1 MAKLELED
9 IFGAFAESTKE
20 YIDEVKR
27 RGEEMK
33 EKNKKL
39 EKENEELK
47 EQIKIHST
55 IYRACP
61 DRNCK
66 YSRLIFIKRPGTPKG
81 KGTAVCGLGW
91 TEEDCDKL
99 KERYL

>member
-1 MAKLELED
+1 MMPDAADPEWNRDDFK
-9 IFGAFAESTKE
+9 
-20 YIDEVKR
+20 
-27 RGEEMK
+27 
-33 EKNKKL
+33 
-39 EKENEELK
+39 K
-47 EQIKIHST
+47 EQIKVHST

-81 KGTAVCGLGW
+81 KGTAVCGLGY

-99 KERYL
+99 KE

>member
-1 MAKLELED
+1 MMPDAADPEWNRDDLE
-9 IFGAFAESTKE
+9 
-20 YIDEVKR
+20 
-27 RGEEMK
+27 
-33 EKNKKL
+33 
-39 EKENEELK
+39 K
-47 EQIKIHST
+47 EQIKVHST

-99 KERYL
+99 REG